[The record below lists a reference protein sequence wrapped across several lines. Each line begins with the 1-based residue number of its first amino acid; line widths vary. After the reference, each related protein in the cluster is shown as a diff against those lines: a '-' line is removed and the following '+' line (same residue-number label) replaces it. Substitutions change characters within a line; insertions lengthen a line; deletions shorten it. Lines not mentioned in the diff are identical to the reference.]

1 MRPAR
6 SRRPLL
12 AGALGALLLPLVAAM
27 AAPALA
33 LLVPAGAELRV
44 NLTTAGGQARPSVAM
59 AADGSFVVA
68 WDSGVGDGDAEGVFA
83 RRFAPDGTT
92 RGGEFR
98 GNTTPTGAQVRPS
111 IGMAPDG
118 RFVVTWTSAP
128 QDGNGDGVYAQRY
141 AADGTTAGVEAL
153 VNTYTT
159 GSQSESVAAMASDG
173 RFVVAW
179 QSLAQDGNDYGV
191 YARRYALDGLQ
202 SDELRVNTVTAS
214 SLAYHR

>member
-141 AADGTTAGVEAL
+141 AADGTT
-153 VNTYTT
+153 